1 MHRRMLWI
9 GAGLLILFVAAC
21 GGGGGQ
27 TQGLGKNPVALD
39 GMQGE
44 GIVKQIGGKSRPDE
58 ELAEGQGGVIFDVQ
72 HVDRL
77 VNNQVF
83 FEVFPEGDS
92 VASVGKV
99 AGNDRLTLAPGT
111 YDAHLVYTHSD
122 VARYE
127 GDIRSV
133 VVHQGRTSKCEVKI
147 EAPVGMLDLRFLND
161 GIDINAKVKYS
172 VYPAATEEDAF
183 RGDPM
188 IKDQSPTEQLAL
200 PAGAYDVLAVY
211 HETDAVHQDAWI
223 EGLVVEGAM
232 KRTVHAYDFAVTL
245 HGFILHVK
253 NFGEDVS
260 DRSTVYFYYPGANV
274 EFAVAIDQ
282 GAAGERLVVKPGEYD
297 VRVVFQPSS
306 EQSTWGD
313 KVLSGIKIGVEE
325 EQPEDGEAGA
335 EGEGEGEAEEAAA
348 ETEEAAEGG
357 DAAADGEEPAVDGET
372 EAELPERPKSLLIEM
387 EVDMEIPL
395 ATLEVKVLYGG
406 ADVSDKSTLRVIN
419 AGADKSAA
427 SAVLSVTGLG
437 SHIIPAGDYDI
448 NISFEEADLSGARW
462 FEAITL
468 GHGDSWAKELD
479 LHKAK

>member
-44 GIVKQIGGKSRPDE
+44 GIVKESKGKSRLDE
-58 ELAEGQGGVIFDVQ
+58 ELPEGQGGVIFDVQ

-99 AGNDRLTLAPGT
+99 AGNDRLTLEPGT

-133 VVHQGRTSKCEVKI
+133 VVHPDRTSKCEVKI

-161 GIDINAKVKYS
+161 GVDINAKVKYS

-200 PAGAYDVLAVY
+200 PAGAYDVLSVY

-232 KRTVHAYDFAVTL
+232 KRTVYTHDFAVTL
-245 HGFILHVK
+245 HGFVLHVK

-274 EFAVAIDQ
+274 EFAVAVDQ
-282 GAAGERLVVKPGEYD
+282 GPAGEQLVVKPGEYD

-313 KVLSGIKIGVEE
+313 KVLSGVKIGVDE
-325 EQPEDGEAGA
+325 EQPEAVEAGA
-335 EGEGEGEAEEAAA
+335 EGEGEAEATDPAAGTEAP
-348 ETEEAAEGG
+348 AEGG
-357 DAAADGEEPAVDGET
+357 DAAAEGEEAAAAEGE
-372 EAELPERPKSLLIEM
+372 AALPERPGSLLIEM
-387 EVDMEIPL
+387 EVDMQIPL

-406 ADVSDKSTLRVIN
+406 EDVSDKSTLRVIN
-419 AGADKSAA
+419 AGADKAAA

-437 SHIIPAGDYDI
+437 THIIPAGEYDI
-448 NISFEEADLSGARW
+448 NISFEEADLSGSRW
-462 FEAITL
+462 YETIHL